1 MLSFSSI
8 PIASLGVAA
17 IAAMPHMLTAQASPD
32 PRLQAAIRLAIAQ
45 NPEVASMET
54 RIEASR
60 QRVLQ
65 ANALP
70 DPELELGFKDVPVTN
85 PSLSRDDFTMEM
97 IAARQRFPG
106 SGKRDAEERA
116 AQAELE
122 GMQAD
127 HVRHVIEIAADVAD
141 SFFRLGELDR
151 RIAIAGETRQR
162 LSDAVTAARERYQ
175 VGKGIQADVLR
186 ANLEKTAL
194 DDRLAS
200 LAAARR
206 SEAARFN
213 ALQNLP
219 AETPVEPVEQAA
231 DVEARL
237 TMHRLGTSGELT
249 REAESMSPAVVS
261 AAAQIRRSEEGVAQA
276 KLERRPDWMLSGYY
290 GHRVNFEDLFGVSV
304 SFSLPWVHPRRLD
317 ERHAERQAELESA
330 HADLAAIRNSLA
342 RDIAQAF
349 AELERNRDQWRLY
362 RESILPQAEINYRA
376 ASEAYAVGAID
387 FLTYVRSATDLDM
400 YESESAERQAGV
412 GRALAMLQK
421 ASGIPLIAG
430 TPAGEDHHAKE

>member
-1 MLSFSSI
+1 MSSLWSI
-8 PIASLGVAA
+8 RAAALATAVTVVLTSRSAAQDVPASRLRAA
-17 IAAMPHMLTAQASPD
+17 IQA
-32 PRLQAAIRLAIAQ
+32 AIAQ
-45 NPEVASMET
+45 NPEVASMEA

-65 ANALP
+65 ADALP
-70 DPELELGFKDVPVTN
+70 DPELELGFKDVPVSN
-85 PSLSRDDFTMEM
+85 PSLTRDDFTMEM

-106 SGKRDAEERA
+106 SGKRDNEERV

-122 GMQAD
+122 GMRAD
-127 HVRHVIEIAADVAD
+127 HTRHVLEIAADVAD

-151 RIAIAGETRQR
+151 RIAIAHETRSR

-200 LAAARR
+200 LGAARR

-219 AETPVEPVEQAA
+219 ADAPVEPIELPAE
-231 DVEARL
+231 VEARL
-237 TMHRLGTSGELT
+237 TTRPVGGSKELAGE
-249 REAESMSPAVVS
+249 AQSKSPAVAS
-261 AAAQIRRSEEGVAQA
+261 AAAQVQRAEEVLAQG

-304 SFSLPWVHPRRLD
+304 SFSLPWLHPRRLD
-317 ERHAERQAELESA
+317 ERKAERQAELESVR
-330 HADLAAIRNSLA
+330 ADLAAIRNSLA
-342 RDIAQAF
+342 RDIGQAF
-349 AELERNRDQWRLY
+349 AELERNRDQARLY

-400 YESESAERQAGV
+400 YESESAEREAGV
-412 GRALAMLQK
+412 GRALAMVQK
-421 ASGIPLIAG
+421 ASGLPLIAG
-430 TPAGEDHHAKE
+430 TPTGDDDHAKD